1 VSEEPVQPEVPR
13 PADEDEYA
21 EERATVIHVDRGEDI
36 AGICGRVEMAPTYA
50 VIIYAPAG
58 NRSLATELGIRRL
71 LRHAE
76 ESGKR
81 VAIATS
87 SVSLA
92 SRARQARIPVARR
105 PEHIRWD
112 APGRIVVRVG
122 GVTLL
127 LPAIGRYLQV
137 LAILLFA
144 VVGVALLLTMG
155 PSATVVVYPPVEVL
169 EETVLVT
176 ASPNFEEIDPEQL
189 RVPAAPASPHFEDM
203 HPERLRLP
211 AALVSTVRHITLA
224 ARTTGLVPVGVAPA
238 RVALT
243 IVNPTGEAFE
253 IPAGARVV
261 AEPGGVEFALDE
273 AVSVPPNGNASAN
286 ATAVQLGTVGNVP
299 AQAVRRFVDAE
310 FSELLVTNESPAAG
324 GANEDRPGVAE
335 QDVLQLRQLAQAL
348 ADAPRVRGYLV
359 EDRPHDAVFL
369 GTAEVEVELGDVT
382 PPVGTPAEVVFLDV
396 TVRVRALAVLSETLE
411 RLARD
416 VLRLGRGEGEF
427 IPGSISAEETGARQF
442 DPESETVTTEIVIR
456 GEFASGI
463 TASEVRDAV
472 KGKRPETVPALLR
485 DRYGIDESEVRL
497 FPGFAPWLPRF
508 DFRVSVE
515 FQSPRELEANEQEA
529 NGDESGSEG
538 SESADGG

>member
-1 VSEEPVQPEVPR
+1 MSEEPVQPEVPR

-189 RVPAAPASPHFEDM
+189 RVPAA
-203 HPERLRLP
+203 
-211 AALVSTVRHITLA
+211 LVSTVRHVTLA